1 VSGAPLDVWKK
12 TMGGNNFLYETR
24 CDDLIPFWPRNC
36 EFWRVTQTFE
46 STRSKWV
53 MRADVEQSLACQRV
67 STDSRYCAVD
77 GKGMAIPSF
86 SVDPAAFSR
95 FCRREVKGIS

>member
-1 VSGAPLDVWKK
+1 
-12 TMGGNNFLYETR
+12 MGGNNFLYETR

-77 GKGMAIPSF
+77 EAKAWLFRLSPLTQQLS
-86 SVDPAAFSR
+86 AAFAG
-95 FCRREVKGIS
+95 EVKGIS